1 MKELVAGKSSESIFN
16 KALKKRRYNRAFF
29 GEVFAIG
36 AFHMKLIKVREEEYK
51 AKFPR
56 RHVKSCPRG
65 KLIKLNE
72 TKKRVQ

>member
-51 AKFPR
+51 VDVAM
-56 RHVKSCPRG
+56 SIAICYG
-65 KLIKLNE
+65 L
-72 TKKRVQ
+72 KKTPA